1 MRYKLTI
8 EYDGT
13 PFCGWQKQQGQ
24 LTVQEVLEKAISTAV
39 RESVDLQ
46 GSGRTDTGVHALAQ
60 VAHFDCQTEQD
71 LYKLRESLNA
81 LVRPYPISVRAIE
94 SVSDDF
100 HARFSAKQRS
110 YIYKIQNT
118 KFPPALN
125 TNRVWW
131 LTYPLDIERMQR
143 AADMLIG
150 KHDLSTFRAAGCQ
163 AKSPVKTID
172 EIQVEREGDFVL
184 VYIKAKSFLYH
195 QVRNIVGSLAYVGY
209 GKWTIDD
216 FEKQNYSLEKVA
228 IPGSRIIAENLGNNK
243 FSVQTWNVQSFSI
256 RLSDRMGDVSKEFYI
271 DINGVLSTKIPKK
284 LDTFDPDYTHEI
296 VIDLD

>member
-24 LTVQEVLEKAISTAV
+24 LTVQGVLEKAISTAV
-39 RESVDLQ
+39 RETVDLQ

-131 LTYPLDIERMQR
+131 LTYPLDIERMQA
-143 AADMLIG
+143 AADMFIG

-172 EIQVEREGDFVL
+172 AIQVERQDDFVL
-184 VYIKAKSFLYH
+184 VHIKAKSFLYH

-209 GKWTIDD
+209 GKWTLDD
-216 FEKQNYSLEKVA
+216 FEKAFKACDRTKGGETAPASGLYFE
-228 IPGSRIIAENLGNNK
+228 
-243 FSVQTWNVQSFSI
+243 SV
-256 RLSDRMGDVSKEFYI
+256 
-271 DINGVLSTKIPKK
+271 
-284 LDTFDPDYTHEI
+284 DY
-296 VIDLD
+296 

>member
-8 EYDGT
+8 EYDGSA
-13 PFCGWQKQQGQ
+13 FCGWQKQQGQ
-24 LTVQEVLEKAISTAV
+24 ITVQEVLEKAISTAV

-81 LVRPYPISVRAIE
+81 LVRPHPIAIRLVE
-94 SVSDDF
+94 AVSDDF

-118 KFPPALN
+118 KYPPALDR
-125 TNRVWW
+125 NRVWW
-131 LTYPLDIERMQR
+131 LTYPLDEEKMQQ
-143 AADMLIG
+143 AANLLIG

-163 AKSPVKTID
+163 AKSPIKSID
-172 EIQVEREGDFVL
+172 EIQVDRQGESVFVH
-184 VYIKAKSFLYH
+184 IKAKSFLYH

-209 GKWTIDD
+209 GKWTLED
-216 FEKQNYSLEKVA
+216 FEKAFKA
-228 IPGSRIIAENLGNNK
+228 C
-243 FSVQTWNVQSFSI
+243 
-256 RLSDRMGDVSKEFYI
+256 DR
-271 DINGVLSTKIPKK
+271 TKGGETAPASGLYFK
-284 LDTFDPDYTHEI
+284 TVDY
-296 VIDLD
+296 